1 MANDDFIWRFT
12 PSRTEP
18 ELLEAIFVQREP
30 LLQDLLE
37 RVAESANTGS
47 KHHVLLIGPRGFGK
61 THLITLLNYRL
72 SKDRSMAD
80 RIRVAWLLEDETITS
95 FVQLLK
101 RIYEILAQQYPAEF
115 PLAWLTEL
123 LDEPPKR
130 IKGQLQQRLIQA
142 FSQKTLLLCI
152 ENLDILF
159 NGLGADGQHE
169 WRAFLQEH
177 PFTTIMAST
186 QRLFADVK
194 LREKP
199 FFGFFNPIPLEP
211 LNVDDAVEL
220 LRRVAKNRTAN
231 DLVAFL
237 ESAEGR
243 SRVRALHHLAG
254 GNHRIYVVL
263 SGFITRESLDDLVGP
278 FQKMADDLTPY
289 YQERLRWLS
298 PQQRQ
303 IIEYL
308 CSQDRPCMPKQ
319 IARHLL
325 ATESS
330 ISSQMKKL
338 LEIGYV
344 LRAERGRESLYELAE
359 PLMRLASEVKE
370 QHRRPLQML
379 VNFLRVWYRP
389 DDLPRLMQ
397 QARTDSL
404 RRHIS
409 AAIEASRLSPDPRL
423 RILNEVIANARE
435 ENKVAELIAVLEE
448 KAAATNTA
456 DDWYELAYA
465 QRDLTEDYEIAIQ
478 STERCLQ
485 IDPAHARAWFNK
497 GWLLDETKR
506 YDEAITCY
514 DEAIRADA
522 EFASAWNGK
531 GCSLHNLM
539 RYEEVIACYDKAIEL
554 DPGYAYAWN
563 NKGYSLHSSKRYDEA
578 ITCYD
583 KAIELDPADMYAW
596 NNKGWSLND
605 LKRYDE
611 AIACCD
617 KAIELDPGYACA
629 WNTKGNSLYYLTR
642 CHEAIACYDK
652 AIELDPAYATPWSNK
667 GAPLHNL
674 KRYDEAIACCDKAI
688 QLDPAD
694 AAPWDNKGNS
704 LHCLKRYEEAVACAE
719 QEVALNPSSAVAWNS
734 LAFRH
739 YHAGRATESVAA
751 CEKAIGCDPDH
762 SYAYFTRVEALFTMQ
777 RWTDGLAML
786 RVAFERF
793 SGEGEGQYPEWMLD
807 CLRKSHSS
815 AHHPEVRH
823 FLRLYVEFNGL
834 ATLGDGLVRS
844 LPMIDLKSAADAA
857 LYQWRDLWFEA
868 GAPYPDLQTPLRI
881 FSVGIEYLVKQDRK
895 VLLDLVVAERQILE
909 QALGL
914 E

>member
-1 MANDDFIWRFT
+1 MSNDDFIWRFT

-72 SKDRSMAD
+72 SKDPAMAD

-101 RIYEILAQQYPAEF
+101 RIYEILAQQYSTEF

-123 LDEPPKR
+123 LDESPKR
-130 IKGQLQQRLIQA
+130 IQSQLQQGLIQA
-142 FSQKTLLLCI
+142 FSERTLLLCI

-159 NGLGADGQHE
+159 SGLGADGQHE

-194 LREKP
+194 SREKP
-199 FFGFFNPIPLEP
+199 FFGFFSPIPLVP

-237 ESAEGR
+237 DSAEGR

-303 IIEYL
+303 IIEFL

-330 ISSQMKKL
+330 ISSQLKKL

-359 PLMRLASEVKE
+359 PLMRLASEVKQ
-370 QHRRPLQML
+370 QHRRPLQLL

-389 DDLPRLMQ
+389 DDLPRLMRE
-397 QARTDSL
+397 AGTDSL

-409 AAIEASRLSPDPRL
+409 AAIEASQSSPDPRI
-423 RILNEVIANARE
+423 RILDDAIAKARA
-435 ENKVAELIAVLEE
+435 ENRVKELIDVLEE
-448 KAAATNTA
+448 KAHTSNAAH
-456 DDWYELAYA
+456 DWFQLAYV
-465 QRDLTEDYEIAIQ
+465 QMELRKDYQHAVENYD
-478 STERCLQ
+478 RGLQ
-485 IDPAHARAWFNK
+485 
-497 GWLLDETKR
+497 
-506 YDEAITCY
+506 
-514 DEAIRADA
+514 A
-522 EFASAWNGK
+522 EPGNAFAWNEK
-531 GCSLHNLM
+531 GVSFCYLE
-539 RYEEVIACYDKAIEL
+539 RFEEAMGCFDKAIEL
-554 DPGYAYAWN
+554 DPQDSIPRN
-563 NKGYSLHSSKRYDEA
+563 NKGCSLQ
-578 ITCYD
+578 
-583 KAIELDPADMYAW
+583 
-596 NNKGWSLND
+596 
-605 LKRYDE
+605 
-611 AIACCD
+611 
-617 KAIELDPGYACA
+617 
-629 WNTKGNSLYYLTR
+629 
-642 CHEAIACYDK
+642 
-652 AIELDPAYATPWSNK
+652 
-667 GAPLHNL
+667 NL
-674 KRYDEAIACCDKAI
+674 KRYDESMACYKKAI
-688 QLDPAD
+688 DLDPKWTGTWFNVAECQM
-694 AAPWDNKGNS
+694 AMGQWNNS
-704 LHCLKRYEEAVACAE
+704 LSQLRRAFGSGHDHDVASMIE
-719 QEVALNPSSAVAWNS
+719 L
-734 LAFRH
+734 LRH
-739 YHAGRATESVAA
+739 
-751 CEKAIGCDPDH
+751 
-762 SYAYFTRVEALFTMQ
+762 
-777 RWTDGLAML
+777 
-786 RVAFERF
+786 
-793 SGEGEGQYPEWMLD
+793 
-807 CLRKSHSS
+807 
-815 AHHPEVRH
+815 H
-823 FLRLYVEFNGL
+823 FVTGNRTTLLEFFRLYAEFAAL
-834 ATLGDGLVRS
+834 PQLGDGLVRC
-844 LPMIDLKSAADAA
+844 LAKIDVTMTAAAA
-857 LYQWRDLWFEA
+857 LYQWRDFWLEA
-868 GAPYPDLQTPLRI
+868 GAPYPELHIPLRI

-909 QALGL
+909 QTFGL
-914 E
+914 SEAD